1 MGGKTST
8 SSSQVSIPPEVL
20 ARYNSVNANAEKVAK
35 TPFQPY
41 SNDPNAFVAPL
52 NQQQIAGMQNINQS
66 AGAAQPYYGAATRMT
81 AAGAAPTNI
90 GNVSGQDI
98 GQYMNP
104 YVQGVVNPAAQLLN
118 QQQQAQMSGQTG
130 QAMQQGAF
138 GGDRSN
144 LAAANLAGQQ
154 GLAFSNAIN
163 PLFSQ
168 GYTQALGAAQQQ
180 QGFQLGQ
187 QQQNLARMG
196 QAGQQ
201 LAGIGTAAQGAG
213 LQGAQAQ
220 MAAGQIGQQT
230 EQAGKSALYN
240 QFQQQQSY
248 PFQTAQFL
256 ANIAEGTGAL
266 SGSTTTTTQ
275 PQSFFSDERVK
286 EGVEDIGR
294 THDGQKIVKFRY
306 KGEKGP
312 KQIGLIAQDVEKHH
326 PDAVGEY
333 HGIKTVDYDKATKD
347 AASMGGAVEPQHA
360 GLGFAGGGLVGAD
373 DWNKLRAAQ
382 QQMWAGNGQPM
393 TGGMPH
399 GGKGLNFPAPGHVGS
414 LVVAKTPSEK
424 PKTGVQQVAGGL
436 SDAAKGVTDATNIKK
451 GYDAAKEAWD
461 GDTSGGDKGTAAQAI
476 AAPAADVDPE
486 DIAQGLMARGGYI
499 HRADGG
505 DTDAPEDLYPAPGGL
520 TIPDDNPHAKL
531 EPAKPPSAS
540 GSGSSDA
547 AGAMQAAAAAAKIA
561 MMFMAR
567 GGSVEDREHHY
578 SGGLVNG
585 RHHFDGS
592 DGSTVIDDSI
602 PIDDGSQYADQSII
616 LPKDSP
622 ARVLSLAKE
631 ASAKRENNDTP
642 QLQAAFDAF
651 MPQKPNM
658 GMGERREFTPAPVG
672 GLEPTASGRAESPA
686 AVADMPDAGLVPVS
700 ATPTSTVTTSKPIKN
715 LNADAGLPAT
725 GVMTTTPAG
734 LVPAKTTAEAPVA
747 ATAAAPAAGAGYDRS
762 AASPQDLTLNLIGKR
777 EGFRQNAYWDTNHF
791 RTGFGSDT
799 VTLPDG
805 TYRTVTKD
813 TRVTA
818 EEAQRDLLRRAA
830 LSQGQV
836 QKAIGSDAWNSL
848 TPQAQAALTSLTY
861 NYGRVPPS
869 VAAAGRSGDP
879 KAIADAV
886 AGLQNANNGVNRDR
900 RLEEASLID
909 PSRSYTSKQGGL
921 GNQYALARQA
931 LAKATESGDQS
942 AISKA
947 AADMAALQGSGGQD
961 RGQQEGGD
969 TGVMSGLGK
978 VASDVGDWY
987 GRNEKWLSPVMQG
1000 LAAMASSNSRYL
1012 GSAMLQGL
1020 GAGAQAS
1027 TNLEQKQ
1034 AQIAQTKAA
1043 TSGTQAQTAG
1053 TNIENFKK
1061 SFKETPYGN
1070 VVFLANGLPILQ
1082 SEYIKRLNS
1091 GEKLQTL
1098 GALPPDADA
1107 RVERAFAGNP
1117 EVTAA
1122 ATTGVAPAAGASP
1135 VPGAPPVPGATPAA
1149 GTAPA
1154 VGATPSN
1161 GVGYDG
1167 ASRTRA
1173 EAEQAVALNG
1183 GVQGANAMARTKAYN
1198 ESTTV
1203 DAASAR
1209 KNAPLY
1215 STLANTISN
1224 AVNTRGWEQ
1233 PGFGASVRGQ
1243 FVSAANTIVSALG
1256 GQPVGTLAPNIDVIN
1271 KITSVL
1277 GQQTAQSG
1285 NQDSYAALAAIQ
1297 KALPN
1302 LDIDPQAAVK
1312 LTAELMTIKQRSLDR
1327 EAHMLQ
1333 YGKDS
1338 GGLMSEAALDFDRLN
1353 PEGKYK
1359 KEEEILRHIIAK
1371 RPKAMKELSSGTL
1384 PPNYIQETLSKPKWY
1399 GAGTPPG
1406 MYRYFVHRGV

>member
-20 ARYNSVNANAEKVAK
+20 ARYNAVNANAEKVAK

-118 QQQQAQMSGQTG
+118 QQQQAQMSSQTG

-266 SGSTTTTTQ
+266 SGSTTTTQQ

-382 QQMWAGNGQPM
+382 QQMWAGNGQTI

-399 GGKGLNFPAPGHVGS
+399 GGKGLNFPAPGHVAS
-414 LVVAKTPSEK
+414 LAVAKTPSEK

-531 EPAKPPSAS
+531 EPAKAPGAS
-540 GSGSSDA
+540 GSGGSDA
-547 AGAMQAAAAAAKIA
+547 ASAMQAAAAAAKLA
-561 MMFMAR
+561 MMFMAH

-578 SGGLVNG
+578 SGGLVDG
-585 RHHFDGS
+585 RMHFSGRDGS
-592 DGSTVIDDSI
+592 SVIDEPGLNSSTLAGIVPSDEAA
-602 PIDDGSQYADQSII
+602 PVEGPPKRDAD
-616 LPKDSP
+616 LV
-622 ARVLSLAKE
+622 RLAKNTTTANDASAPGRYDAHFEE
-631 ASAKRENNDTP
+631 ASRATGIPVSLLKRQAMVESTMDPNAVGKSGEIGLHQIMPSTARDPGFGMKGVDPATLTGPENVRNNIMFGANY
-642 QLQAAFDAF
+642 LKAR
-651 MPQKPNM
+651 
-658 GMGERREFTPAPVG
+658 GER
-672 GLEPTASGRAESPA
+672 
-686 AVADMPDAGLVPVS
+686 AGV
-700 ATPTSTVTTSKPIKN
+700 
-715 LNADAGLPAT
+715 
-725 GVMTTTPAG
+725 
-734 LVPAKTTAEAPVA
+734 
-747 ATAAAPAAGAGYDRS
+747 
-762 AASPQDLTLNLIGKR
+762 
-777 EGFRQNAYWDTNHF
+777 
-791 RTGFGSDT
+791 
-799 VTLPDG
+799 
-805 TYRTVTKD
+805 KD
-813 TRVTA
+813 WT
-818 EEAQRDLLRRAA
+818 D
-830 LSQGQV
+830 
-836 QKAIGSDAWNSL
+836 
-848 TPQAQAALTSLTY
+848 PAQAAVGLKRY
-861 NYGRVPPS
+861 NG
-869 VAAAGRSGDP
+869 GGDP
-879 KAIADAV
+879 RYTQKIVGTNGDALGAIARQAPANRAP
-886 AGLQNANNGVNRDR
+886 AGTTAYANGP
-900 RLEEASLID
+900 ASE
-909 PSRSYTSKQGGL
+909 PSSQGKDGFFGGL
-921 GNQYALARQA
+921 GKL
-931 LAKATESGDQS
+931 SDD
-942 AISKA
+942 I
-947 AADMAALQGSGGQD
+947 GG
-961 RGQQEGGD
+961 
-969 TGVMSGLGK
+969 
-978 VASDVGDWY
+978 WY
-987 GRNEKWLSPVMQG
+987 DRNEKWLNPVMQG
-1000 LAAMASSNSRYL
+1000 LGAMATSNSRYL
-1012 GSAMLQGL
+1012 GSALLQGL
-1020 GAGAQAS
+1020 GAGAQAH
-1027 TNLEQKQ
+1027 TNLQEKQ
-1034 AQIAQTKAA
+1034 ANIANVQ
-1043 TSGTQAQTAG
+1043 AG
-1053 TNIENFKK
+1053 TEGKYANI
-1061 SFKETPYGN
+1061 
-1070 VVFLANGLPILQ
+1070 ANTSIKTEGDRTFIRAIGPNGYYWVPFNEWWAIEDPAKRPQIDPRDKGAIAALIAAQGQNGSAGRGTTTNDAGLTAPNPAKVTSSTLSPPVANQ
-1082 SEYIKRLNS
+1082 PST
-1091 GEKLQTL
+1091 GL
-1098 GALPPDADA
+1098 GAAKPVQPP
-1107 RVERAFAGNP
+1107 
-1117 EVTAA
+1117 
-1122 ATTGVAPAAGASP
+1122 AGA
-1135 VPGAPPVPGATPAA
+1135 AA
-1149 GTAPA
+1149 GTPTTT
-1154 VGATPSN
+1154 ATPTDFSLSPEEKQQAMSLAQLKSGWSPTRLKEEPNYFKPQDAMASN
-1161 GVGYDG
+1161 V
-1167 ASRTRA
+1167 
-1173 EAEQAVALNG
+1173 AEQRQLVIPLAGALASLPKNSSIKASGKLQEVLTPIVSVVNNIAAIAGIPGINTAGAATVEDINKLVRQLQASNTPQGQHAYAAFKDTLETLPTNLNSPGGQARLVPQLLTNMQRIADKNGFFVQWNEAAGGLSRRNSEWSWSTSREANRAFDEKYSNAFYAKERANLERMFGAKPEDQIDSGKKDKFGKPIGIPVMQYLAEHAADLNG
-1183 GVQGANAMARTKAYN
+1183 RQKKDIETKY
-1198 ESTTV
+1198 
-1203 DAASAR
+1203 
-1209 KNAPLY
+1209 
-1215 STLANTISN
+1215 
-1224 AVNTRGWEQ
+1224 G
-1233 PGFGASVRGQ
+1233 PG
-1243 FVSAANTIVSALG
+1243 
-1256 GQPVGTLAPNIDVIN
+1256 
-1271 KITSVL
+1271 
-1277 GQQTAQSG
+1277 
-1285 NQDSYAALAAIQ
+1285 
-1297 KALPN
+1297 
-1302 LDIDPQAAVK
+1302 
-1312 LTAELMTIKQRSLDR
+1312 
-1327 EAHMLQ
+1327 
-1333 YGKDS
+1333 
-1338 GGLMSEAALDFDRLN
+1338 
-1353 PEGKYK
+1353 
-1359 KEEEILRHIIAK
+1359 ILR
-1371 RPKAMKELSSGTL
+1371 
-1384 PPNYIQETLSKPKWY
+1384 
-1399 GAGTPPG
+1399 
-1406 MYRYFVHRGV
+1406 YFGVR